1 MIFMQQK
8 EKCTNEDL
16 TLYPCEKEVSFSILL
31 KRILNIEIKHL
42 LLYTYILIMEII
54 QSELNVMFSDTYVI
68 YN

>member
-8 EKCTNEDL
+8 EKYTNEDL